1 VARIPP
7 PDEYRLTDHARFE
20 MERRRISEA
29 EVARVLS
36 APGQSDL
43 VRPGRVVYQSLF
55 ESEQSGKMHLLR
67 VLVDIDR
74 QPAEVVTTYR
84 TSKL

>member
-1 VARIPP
+1 MARIPS